1 MIHAALTLV
10 AAVVLIYFACLALVA
25 VGWVVLGIA
34 SAVAAIV
41 TWPFEIV
48 GEFGRNWRRR

>member
-48 GEFGRNWRRR
+48 GEFGRN